1 MTGWGGSARPAETA
15 REGPT
20 WDVVGGVRLPGFPDP
35 KAEWQQ
41 LAEKAAA
48 EAAVAAG
55 LPGPAPDQDPAE
67 LLHSIRLAIRVI
79 EEAMASQDR
88 KLARSTARQASAPAP
103 GPSPRAA
110 LTLADLRDRLRVLA
124 AAPDQ
129 PGDVGGESGR
139 DSVTRPDEPS
149 RLGWI
154 IDRLSE
160 ALRQLGVAEYL
171 DTGPV
176 DLARHQV
183 VGRCPADAR
192 HSSGTIA
199 SSVRSGLL
207 LSGDVLRPQRVVVYA
222 DPTE

>member
-1 MTGWGGSARPAETA
+1 
-15 REGPT
+15 
-20 WDVVGGVRLPGFPDP
+20 VVGGVRLPGFPDP
-35 KAEWQQ
+35 KADWQQ

-48 EAAVAAG
+48 EAAAVAG

-67 LLHSIRLAIRVI
+67 LLHSVRLSIRVI

-88 KLARSTARQASAPAP
+88 QLARSTARQEAAPAS

-110 LTLADLRDRLRVLA
+110 LTLAGLRDRLRVLA

-129 PGDVGGESGR
+129 PVDAGGGSGP
-139 DSVTRPDEPS
+139 DSGTGPDAPG

-154 IDRLSE
+154 IDRLTE
-160 ALRQLGVAEYL
+160 ALQQLGVAEYL

-183 VGRCPADAR
+183 VGRSPADGR
-192 HSSGTIA
+192 HASGTIA

-207 LSGDVLRPQRVVVYA
+207 LSGDVLRPQQVVVYA
-222 DPTE
+222 DPAE